1 MASGV
6 TQLDV
11 AYRPQPL
18 LSGLSCCCCCSTA
31 PSVCVP
37 VCSMLLPSP
46 GTFSPVYST
55 GVCVGCCRYFVHFFT
70 CTTSWATYSTA
81 ILFFFS
87 KRIWNRFVRSSS
99 GIHSLCVAQVKE
111 DIDENGTG
119 LKIGLGSWYR
129 KLNEKLSIWSA
140 EIVACD
146 LHQIE
151 CRRTNKVRGDSVEV
165 CGSDSSLL
173 LGQHQFRYSW
183 NVSSINLSGKNI

>member
-18 LSGLSCCCCCSTA
+18 LSGLSCCCCCTA
-31 PSVCVP
+31 PSVCVL
-37 VCSMLLPSP
+37 VLCSMLLPSP

-55 GVCVGCCRYFVHFFT
+55 GVCGRYFVHFFT

-81 ILFFFS
+81 ILFFS

-99 GIHSLCVAQVKE
+99 RIHSLCVAQVKE

-119 LKIGLGSWYR
+119 LNIGWVL
-129 KLNEKLSIWSA
+129 
-140 EIVACD
+140 D
-146 LHQIE
+146 IE
-151 CRRTNKVRGDSVEV
+151 NWTRNSPFGRLRDCCVWFASNRMQTN
-165 CGSDSSLL
+165 
-173 LGQHQFRYSW
+173 Q
-183 NVSSINLSGKNI
+183 